1 MGVQVAHP
9 DSPVVCVTSEG
20 SLMMNI
26 QEMNTIAKNGLPVK
40 ILNLNNQILGMI
52 RQWQELFHDNHE
64 SECDLS
70 GGPDFIKLAEAFGF
84 SALQINDPAD
94 VETGIKHMLE
104 TPGPVFLNM
113 AVDRNECVF
122 PMIPSG
128 AAHNEI
134 VLGPNHEM
142 KTMDD
147 KANVMA

>member
-1 MGVQVAHP
+1 
-9 DSPVVCVTSEG
+9 
-20 SLMMNI
+20 
-26 QEMNTIAKNGLPVK
+26 
-40 ILNLNNQILGMI
+40 MI
-52 RQWQELFHDNHE
+52 RQWQELFHDEITSQNAI
-64 SECDLS
+64 SPAGQISSSLPRLS
-70 GGPDFIKLAEAFGF
+70 DFRPI
-84 SALQINDPAD
+84 QINHPAD
-94 VETGIKHMLE
+94 VETGIRHMLE

-128 AAHNEI
+128 VAHNEI